1 MKNLWVTIIGLL
13 LALPL
18 VVRAEVLD
26 FQVPKLTSPVI
37 DQADILS
44 SDGRTR
50 IESLIRRLHESG
62 GSQLA
67 VLTLSSLGGRSIE
80 EVGIKVGDAWK
91 LGTKEKDDGI
101 ILLIAPKERRMRI
114 EVGQGKEGDLPDA
127 LAHRI
132 ITEVIGPQFRAGR
145 FDDGVLLGVAAIIQ
159 KTDPQFDL
167 DAAGVSRTAVTV
179 RGNKPPKAFTIFP
192 FIIFFL
198 IVMRILRGLNA
209 GVRTPFN
216 VSTGHRSRHYG
227 GTHWGSGGGSG
238 WGGGSG
244 GGYSGGGYSGGGG
257 GFSGGGS
264 SGSW

>member
-1 MKNLWVTIIGLL
+1 MVASN
-13 LALPL
+13 AQD
-18 VVRAEVLD
+18 LD
-26 FQVPKLTSPVI
+26 FRVPQLTSPVV
-37 DQADILS
+37 DQAGILS
-44 SDGRTR
+44 PEGRAR
-50 IESLIRRLHESG
+50 AESLIRRLQESG

-67 VLTLSSLGGRSIE
+67 VLTLSSLGGLTIE

-91 LGTKEKDDGI
+91 LGTKEKDDGV

-127 LAHRI
+127 LSRRI
-132 ITEVIGPQFRAGR
+132 ITDVIGPQFRAGR
-145 FDDGVLLGVAAIIQ
+145 YDDGILLGVAAIIQ

-167 DAAGVSRTAVTV
+167 DAAGISRSAVTV
-179 RGNKPPKAFTIFP
+179 RRDKPGKSFTVFP
-192 FIIFFL
+192 FIIFIL
-198 IVMRILRGLNA
+198 IVMRILRGLHA

-216 VSTGHRSRHYG
+216 TQSSLGRRYG
-227 GTHWGSGGGSG
+227 GSSGHYWGSGGGSG

-244 GGYSGGGYSGGGG
+244 GGYSGGGG